1 MNILTKPTATLNQC
15 INFTKN
21 KKTANKLC
29 FTLIPIIYEEAVN
42 RNINPAIAIAQ
53 AYKETGYFNFGGV
66 LDSSFH
72 NVCGLK
78 NPAGGGD
85 KDKNA
90 HKRFESWEVGITAY
104 LDHLALY
111 AGAKS
116 YPRYS
121 ADLESYYKSK
131 GLKYD
136 SNKLKQNGVTE
147 DPRHFTYLHS
157 KCKTVESLSGNW
169 APAKTYGSD
178 IVKMVKEI
186 ESASNADTSS
196 SNNNDKAEELIK
208 EIELKLNELK
218 KLI

>member
-1 MNILTKPTATLNQC
+1 MNILTKSTVTLNQC

-66 LDSSFH
+66 LDASFH

-90 HKRFESWEVGITAY
+90 HKRFPDWETGIAAY

-111 AGAKS
+111 AGAKA
-116 YPRYS
+116 YPKYS

-147 DPRHFTYLHS
+147 DPRHFTYLHG

-178 IVKMVKEI
+178 IVQMVKEI
-186 ESASNADTSS
+186 EKASNEEVQQT
-196 SNNNDKAEELIK
+196 NNKAEALIK
-208 EIELKLNELK
+208 EIEEKLNELK
-218 KLI
+218 KLV

>member
-1 MNILTKPTATLNQC
+1 MNIITKSTATLNQC
-15 INFTKN
+15 INFTKGI
-21 KKTANKLC
+21 KTANKLC
-29 FTLIPIIYEEAVN
+29 FTLVPMLYEEATK
-42 RNINPAIAIAQ
+42 RGINPAIAIAQ
-53 AYKETGYFNFGGV
+53 TYKETGYFNFGGV
-66 LDSSFH
+66 LDASFH

-90 HKRFESWEVGITAY
+90 HKRFPSWEIGIAAY

-121 ADLESYYKSK
+121 SDLEKYYKSK

-136 SNKLKQNGVTE
+136 SNKLKQNGSTE
-147 DPRHFTYLHS
+147 DPRHFIYLHG

-169 APAKTYGSD
+169 APAKSYGTD
-178 IVKMVKEI
+178 IINMVKQI
-186 ESASNADTSS
+186 EKSSNADTSIPT
-196 SNNNDKAEELIK
+196 NNDRAAELIK
-208 EIELKLNELK
+208 EIEVKLNELK
-218 KLI
+218 KII